1 MFSLSIIIPLYNEE
15 KRLKK
20 TLPELSKFLKKNSKD
35 NIEIIFVSD
44 GSNDNTNKIIK
55 EYINKKPIKFKIKLL
70 KYKKN
75 IGKGHAVKKGIL
87 IAKNKWILI
96 CDTDFSVHPSQFKI
110 WYKNK
115 FIKSNTEAY
124 YGSRE
129 HQNSKIKASLL
140 RVILGFF
147 FKKLINV
154 LFKIELGDTQCGFK
168 VFNKKYSKEIF
179 KMIKS
184 YRFAFDVELTILLN
198 KKNIK
203 IVELPLKWTHKS
215 GSKLSIIKDMP
226 IMIYD
231 LLLIKLKN

>member
-1 MFSLSIIIPLYNEE
+1 MAPVNQQRF
-15 KRLKK
+15 
-20 TLPELSKFLKKNSKD
+20 
-35 NIEIIFVSD
+35 EIIFVSD

-75 IGKGHAVKKGIL
+75 IGKGHAVKRGIL

-96 CDTDFSVHPSQFKI
+96 CDTDFSVHTSQFKI

-179 KMIKS
+179 KMI
-184 YRFAFDVELTILLN
+184 I
-198 KKNIK
+198 
-203 IVELPLKWTHKS
+203 
-215 GSKLSIIKDMP
+215 
-226 IMIYD
+226 
-231 LLLIKLKN
+231 

>member
-1 MFSLSIIIPLYNEE
+1 M
-15 KRLKK
+15 
-20 TLPELSKFLKKNSKD
+20 
-35 NIEIIFVSD
+35 
-44 GSNDNTNKIIK
+44 
-55 EYINKKPIKFKIKLL
+55 
-70 KYKKN
+70 
-75 IGKGHAVKKGIL
+75 
-87 IAKNKWILI
+87 
-96 CDTDFSVHPSQFKI
+96 
-110 WYKNK
+110 
-115 FIKSNTEAY
+115 
-124 YGSRE
+124 
-129 HQNSKIKASLL
+129 
-140 RVILGFF
+140 GFF
-147 FKKLINV
+147 FKRLINV

>member
-1 MFSLSIIIPLYNEE
+1 MLSLSIIIPLYNEE

-20 TLPELSKFLKKNSKD
+20 TLPELSKFLKKSLKD

-44 GSNDNTNKIIK
+44 GSNDHTNKIIK
-55 EYINKKPIKFKIKLL
+55 DYINKKPIKFKIKFL

-75 IGKGHAVKKGIL
+75 VGKGYAVKRGIL

-96 CDTDFSVHPSQFKI
+96 CDTDFSVHPSQFKN

-115 FIKSNTEAY
+115 LIKSNIEAY

-129 HQNSKIKASLL
+129 HQNSTIKASLL

-147 FKKLINV
+147 FKKFINV
-154 LFKIELGDTQCGFK
+154 LFKIELSDTQCGFK
-168 VFNKKYSKEIF
+168 VFNKKYSKKIF

-215 GSKLSIIKDMP
+215 GSKLSIIKDIP

>member
-1 MFSLSIIIPLYNEE
+1 MLSLSIIIPLYNEE

-20 TLPELSKFLKKNSKD
+20 TLPELSKFLKKSLKD

-55 EYINKKPIKFKIKLL
+55 NYINKKPIKFKIKFL

-75 IGKGHAVKKGIL
+75 VGKGYAVKRGIL

-96 CDTDFSVHPSQFKI
+96 CDTDFSVHPSQFKN

-115 FIKSNTEAY
+115 LINSNIEAY

-129 HQNSKIKASLL
+129 HQNSTIKASLL
-140 RVILGFF
+140 RVILGF
-147 FKKLINV
+147 L
-154 LFKIELGDTQCGFK
+154 
-168 VFNKKYSKEIF
+168 F

-198 KKNIK
+198 KKKIK

-215 GSKLSIIKDMP
+215 GSKLNIIKDIP